1 MELEA
6 GITAIDGF
14 SIALPSLKQ
23 VDKVQ
28 VNITIANKLNEV
40 KKILPENNFLEPVT
54 NIFFIIQ
61 GLNFRK

>member
-28 VNITIANKLNEV
+28 VSITIANKLNEV

-61 GLNFRK
+61 GFKF

>member
-14 SIALPSLKQ
+14 SIALLSLKQ

-28 VNITIANKLNEV
+28 VNITITNTLNEV
-40 KKILPENNFLEPVT
+40 NKILPENNCLEPVT

-61 GLNFRK
+61 GFKF

>member
-61 GLNFRK
+61 GFKL